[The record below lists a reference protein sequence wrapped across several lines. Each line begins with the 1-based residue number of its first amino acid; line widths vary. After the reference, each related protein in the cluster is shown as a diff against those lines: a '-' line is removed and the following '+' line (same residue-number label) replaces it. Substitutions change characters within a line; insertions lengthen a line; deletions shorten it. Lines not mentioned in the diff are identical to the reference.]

1 MTTDDVPARVRRL
14 LEAHVETYEQLE
26 ALLFLARR
34 GKPHNADTVA
44 EELGI
49 APEAALE
56 ALQHLR
62 ARGLVVE
69 TSAGRERVYRIE
81 TASTHADSPVQTLA
95 RLYEERR
102 MDVAKLMTDNAIAR
116 MRTATIR
123 RFADAFIV
131 KRSPKNDG

>member
-1 MTTDDVPARVRRL
+1 MTNEEVPERVRRL
-14 LEAHVETYEQLE
+14 LEEHVETYEQLE
-26 ALLFLARR
+26 TLLFLARR

-49 APEAALE
+49 TTEAAVE
-56 ALQHLR
+56 ALAHLR
-62 ARGLVVE
+62 ARGLVAE
-69 TSAGRERVYRIE
+69 TSSGRDQVYRFE
-81 TASTHADSPVQTLA
+81 TTSTLESAVQALA

-123 RFADAFIV
+123 RFADAFVV
-131 KRSPKNDG
+131 KRSGKNDG